1 MKIPIFQIDAFAS
14 ALFNG
19 NPAAI
24 CPLEQWLPDEL
35 LQKIAAEN
43 NLAETAY
50 FVPET
55 SGGYHLRWFT
65 PEVEVDLC
73 GHATLAS
80 AWVIMNELNR
90 ETKSVR
96 FISRGGEL
104 TVNRNGDLYTLNF
117 PSRMPEAL
125 SANQQLEDA
134 LGASILELWGS
145 RDYLALLESEAAVR
159 ALAPDMEKL
168 KHMDRF
174 AVIVTAASSEY
185 DFVSRFFAPSKG
197 VNEDPVT
204 GSAHCTL
211 APFWSSRLNKNPV
224 RGFQASKRGGEVYC
238 QVAGDRVLLSGTAVK
253 YLEGFISVG

>member
-1 MKIPIFQIDAFAS
+1 MKLPIFQIDAFAS
-14 ALFNG
+14 DLFTG

-24 CPLEQWLPDEL
+24 CPLERWLSDEL

-43 NLAETAY
+43 NLAETAF

-80 AWVIMNELNR
+80 AWVIMNELHR
-90 ETKSVR
+90 DTKSVR
-96 FISRGGEL
+96 FRSRGGEL
-104 TVNRNGDLYTLNF
+104 TVSRNDDLYTLNF
-117 PSRMPEAL
+117 PSRMPEPL
-125 SANQQLEDA
+125 SASPQLEDA

-145 RDYLALLESEAAVR
+145 RDYMAVLESETAVR
-159 ALAPDMEKL
+159 ALQPNMEKL
-168 KHMDRF
+168 KRMDRF
-174 AVIVTAASSEY
+174 AVIVTSAGKEY

-211 APFWSSRLNKNPV
+211 APFWSARLSKNPI
-224 RGFQASKRGGEVYC
+224 RGFQASRRGGEVHC
-238 QVAGDRVLLSGTAVK
+238 KVEGDRVLLSGTAVK
-253 YLEGFISVG
+253 FLEGFITLE